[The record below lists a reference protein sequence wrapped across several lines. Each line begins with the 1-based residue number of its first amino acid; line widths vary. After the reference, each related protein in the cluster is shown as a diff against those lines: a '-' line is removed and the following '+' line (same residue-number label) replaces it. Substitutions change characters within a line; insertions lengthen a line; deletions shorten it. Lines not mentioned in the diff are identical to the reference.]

1 MVASLLFVDSKFLT
15 MNLFGKKKAN
25 PSANGSGPVQSPVD
39 TIKLLR
45 ENLGTLEKREEH
57 IQKKIDAAL
66 QEARLKS
73 QKKDKNGALFAL
85 KRKKMYEAEVAK
97 LQGARITLDSQ
108 ILALESAAVNL
119 ETFRAMKAGANTM
132 KGMRGN
138 IDADK
143 VDEMM
148 DDIQEEKDIHDA
160 IADAISRPGQDMFN
174 DEELLNELA
183 ELDALELE
191 EAVHSTPESLPQQTA
206 PTASVFNF
214 PTAPTA
220 NVRPTASAATA
231 ESEDERALRELEA
244 SMLA

>member
-1 MVASLLFVDSKFLT
+1 
-15 MNLFGKKKAN
+15 MNLFGKKKAA
-25 PSANGSGPVQSPVD
+25 PAGPTQSPVD

-45 ENLGTLEKREEH
+45 DNLGTLEKREEH

-66 QEARLKS
+66 AEAKLKS

-119 ETFRAMKAGANTM
+119 ETFKAMRSGANTM

-160 IADAISRPGQDMFN
+160 IADAISRPGKDLFD
-174 DEELLNELA
+174 DEDLLNELA

-191 EAVHSTPESLPQQTA
+191 EAVHSTPDVLPAAPAPQT
-206 PTASVFNF
+206 VFNL
-214 PTAPTA
+214 PSAPSST
-220 NVRPTASAATA
+220 VRPAGAQPAHAASAET
-231 ESEDERALRELEA
+231 EDERALRELEA
-244 SMLA
+244 SMMMMS

>member
-1 MVASLLFVDSKFLT
+1 
-15 MNLFGKKKAN
+15 MNLFGKKKAAT
-25 PSANGSGPVQSPVD
+25 PQASFGGATQSPVD
-39 TIKLLR
+39 TIKMLR
-45 ENLGTLEKREEH
+45 DNLVTLEKREEH
-57 IQKKIDAAL
+57 IQKKIEGAL
-66 QEARLKS
+66 LEAKAKS

-108 ILALESAAVNL
+108 ILALESAAVNI

-132 KGMRGN
+132 KGIRGN

-148 DDIQEEKDIHDA
+148 DEIQEEKDIHDS
-160 IADAISRPGQDMFN
+160 IAEAISRPGQDLFN

-183 ELDALELE
+183 ELDALDME
-191 EAVHSTPESLPQQTA
+191 EAVSSTPQTVPQTAAQPSSVFSFPAA
-206 PTASVFNF
+206 PTA
-214 PTAPTA
+214 A
-220 NVRPTASAATA
+220 VRPSAQAQSA